1 MKTKNL
7 AIIMSAVPI
16 AAIGVDQAAA
26 QGASE
31 SAFEEIVVTAQR
43 REQSI
48 YDVPV
53 AISAFSPET
62 IERQGITDLV
72 DLGKFVPNLNVTGFS
87 AGHTSSSNP
96 FIRGIGLQDH
106 LITTDPGVGV
116 YVDGIYLG
124 RQVGQNWNLTNIERV
139 EVLRGPQ
146 GTLYG
151 RNSIGGAINIITRK
165 PGDEEGGRVSL
176 MAGSRGRLNG
186 DVYTNLRL
194 TDQFAM
200 SLTAAYQSR
209 DGLGDFLLVENPS
222 KEVGEMQ
229 DVSGRVAVKW
239 TPTDRLSFLVT
250 ADGNDGENG
259 LRPYDTLID
268 ELGAG
273 CRATAVDPVT
283 CAGDYPENPF
293 TFNNGA
299 NGFLYNSGFRN
310 SDGASDPYDNN
321 TAQADQIE
329 VTNQAYGVSLTVD
342 YEVSDALNFKLLAS
356 DRHSEYESGLDD
368 DSLFVNSETYPEV
381 GEADQQSVE
390 LQLTGKN
397 GAFDYVVGLYHFEE
411 EGHNLQTDTRTSTTV
426 DNGDFFLKQDL
437 DSDAVFANV
446 GFTFSEQLRLAAGVR
461 HTKDD
466 KSAAV
471 QLILPGVFDVQTS
484 DSHDWSETTWDVS
497 ASFKFNDRMTL
508 YGTIQSGYQSGTYPA
523 RPYCLIG
530 QYFANGLV
538 VPPVNCFNDHA
549 ALIENVT
556 AENHEVGLKGQP
568 LDNLQ
573 FSIALFYTDFSD
585 LPYQV
590 STTTGAGFNTQS
602 IIVDQTSQ
610 GVEWESTWAIT
621 DNFRLYTTLGYIDA
635 DVDDPNP
642 AAVAPLTPELT
653 ASVSPELTIPVGDG
667 ELTARVD
674 WSFRDEMFGEPSSD
688 PGRFTLIDSRD
699 LINFDISYRPADGDW
714 TVAAYGRNVTDE
726 RYDNARLNTGD
737 YVLVMLS
744 NDASEFGLRFSKEF

>member
-7 AIIMSAVPI
+7 AIIMSALPI
-16 AAIGVDQAAA
+16 GAIGVGQVAVSQETSDKV
-26 QGASE
+26 
-31 SAFEEIVVTAQR
+31 FEEIVVTAQR

-53 AISAFSPET
+53 AISAFSPEN
-62 IERQGITDLV
+62 IERQGITNLTDI
-72 DLGKFVPNLNVTGFS
+72 GKFVPNLNVTEFS
-87 AGHTSSSNP
+87 AGQTSSANP

-165 PGDEEGGRVSL
+165 PGDEEGGKVSL

-194 TDQFAM
+194 TDQLAM
-200 SLTAAYQSR
+200 SFTAAYQRR
-209 DGLGDFLLVENPS
+209 DGLGDFLLIENPS
-222 KEVGEMQ
+222 KEVGELQ
-229 DVSGRVAVKW
+229 DISGRVALLW
-239 TPTDRLSFLVT
+239 EPTDRLSFLVT
-250 ADGNDGENG
+250 ADGNSGHNG

-268 ELGAG
+268 EIGAA
-273 CRATAVDPVT
+273 CRANPPPPPAT
-283 CAGDYPENPF
+283 CH
-293 TFNNGA
+293 NGA
-299 NGFLYNSGFRN
+299 PYDAGYRN

-321 TAQADQIE
+321 TGQVDQIE
-329 VTNQAYGVSLTVD
+329 VTNKAYGVSLTAE

-368 DSLFVNSETYPEV
+368 DHFFDNFLSFPEV

-390 LQLTGKN
+390 LQVTGKS
-397 GAFDYVVGLYHFEE
+397 GPLDYVLGLYHFEE
-411 EGHNLQTDTRTSTTV
+411 DGHNFQNDTAFNCGTKEEPCTNPNSG
-426 DNGDFFLKQDL
+426 GDFFLQQEV
-437 DSDAVFANV
+437 DSDAAFANV
-446 GFTFSEQLRLAAGVR
+446 GFALSDQLRLAAGVR

-508 YGTIQSGYQSGTYPA
+508 YGTVQSGYQSGTYPA

-538 VPPVNCFNDHA
+538 VPPVNCFNDHP
-549 ALIENVT
+549 ALINNVT
-556 AENHEVGLKGQP
+556 AENYEVGLKGQP

-573 FSIALFYTDFSD
+573 FSIALFYTDYSD

-590 STTTGAGFNTQS
+590 STTTGAGFDTQS

-653 ASVSPELTIPVGDG
+653 ASVSPELTIPLGGGDV
-667 ELTARVD
+667 TARVD
-674 WSFRDEMFGEPSSD
+674 WSFRDEMFGEPSND

-699 LINFDISYRPADGDW
+699 LINFDISYRPSDGDW
-714 TVAAYGRNVTDE
+714 TLAAYGRNVTDE

-737 YVLVMLS
+737 YVLIMLS
-744 NDASEFGLRFSKEF
+744 NDASEFGLRFSKNF